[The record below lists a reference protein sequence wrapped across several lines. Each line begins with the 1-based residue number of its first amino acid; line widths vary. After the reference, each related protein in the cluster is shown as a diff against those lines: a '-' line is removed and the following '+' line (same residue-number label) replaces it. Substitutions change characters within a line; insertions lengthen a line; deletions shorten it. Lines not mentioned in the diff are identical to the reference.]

1 MDKIFT
7 NPCRGLQKHLKI
19 NYMTRGFSGSIRI
32 REKDDLLVA
41 TVELGYPPIKPV
53 DDEELESKYA

>member
-1 MDKIFT
+1 MTLF
-7 NPCRGLQKHLKI
+7 LQKHLRVS
-19 NYMTRGFSGSIRI
+19 YMTRGFSGSIRI